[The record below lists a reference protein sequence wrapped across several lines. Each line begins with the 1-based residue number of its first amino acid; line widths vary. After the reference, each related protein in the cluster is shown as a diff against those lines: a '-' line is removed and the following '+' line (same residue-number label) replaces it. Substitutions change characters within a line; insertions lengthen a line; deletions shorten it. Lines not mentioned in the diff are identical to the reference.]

1 MQAYLSVHRIDVG
14 TGLAF
19 EEWLSTINVHCSQG
33 NGSDPSACI
42 KGYQICLG
50 D

>member
-19 EEWLSTINVHCSQG
+19 EEWLSTIHIHCSQG
-33 NGSDPSACI
+33 NDSDLSVCI
-42 KGYQICLG
+42 IRHQLWSG